1 MELGVIEDDFA
12 EPAVDDGAPWNVV
25 LGRVVV
31 VNDPW
36 IIVLFFGKVIVGTKG
51 SVRTLLLG
59 VDAAV
64 VVARAF
70 ELGCSG
76 FEFRFEVSDV
86 NVFETLVVESSGG
99 DVLFG
104 MLT

>member
-1 MELGVIEDDFA
+1 MS
-12 EPAVDDGAPWNVV
+12 
-25 LGRVVV
+25 
-31 VNDPW
+31 DPW
-36 IIVLFFGKVIVGTKG
+36 IIVLFSGRVIVGTKG
-51 SVRTLLLG
+51 SVRALLLR

-86 NVFETLVVESSGG
+86 DVFETLVVESRGG
-99 DVLFG
+99 DVLF
-104 MLT
+104 